1 MNAIETAAAVG
12 ITGTDAEIVA
22 GLKSTGVTVRKIDL
36 AYLMEL
42 LNFRGMLRKTDG
54 AGGSE
59 RWVGTL
65 QNLKAALVSLGQA
78 DAVAAYETWF
88 SHVTNP
94 RQSNWDTTL
103 PAYAAGFLAMRTMFA
118 GAPSMPTEA
127 DFAAVAALGGGWR
140 FETLTEQQLSEE
152 RQQAKADEEEN
163 ERQQQRANWRQQFDA
178 ALNTLGT
185 VEQSDGV
192 AAVRAI
198 ADAMESYK

>member
-1 MNAIETAAAVG
+1 
-12 ITGTDAEIVA
+12 
-22 GLKSTGVTVRKIDL
+22 
-36 AYLMEL
+36 
-42 LNFRGMLRKTDG
+42 
-54 AGGSE
+54 
-59 RWVGTL
+59 L

-78 DAVAAYETWF
+78 EAVAAYETWF

-163 ERQQQRANWRQQFDA
+163 ERQQQRDDWRQQFDA

-185 VEQSDGV
+185 IEQSDGV

-198 ADAMESYK
+198 ADAMESYR